1 LLNLHQSYIEGL
13 KITSNLFIFI
23 YKLTCFML
31 ALHSVLGF
39 PRVLGTRIRVR
50 GYGLAAALGL
60 RISKGL
66 GYKGFRV
73 RGFSYFVA
81 VVVVLVV
88 VVGSGGFW

>member
-1 LLNLHQSYIEGL
+1 
-13 KITSNLFIFI
+13 
-23 YKLTCFML
+23 ML

-60 RISKGL
+60 RISKG
-66 GYKGFRV
+66 FRV

>member
-60 RISKGL
+60 RISKG
-66 GYKGFRV
+66 FRV